1 MTDMDYKEKQKEFR
15 RINKERGS
23 YIFISKERGDIKG
36 RTYIKRIEE
45 LKRLEK
51 EQLDK
56 EEKNNEQQ

>member
-1 MTDMDYKEKQKEFR
+1 MDYKEKQKEFR

-23 YIFISKERGDIKG
+23 WVWISREKGDIKG
-36 RTYIKRIEE
+36 RTYVKKMEE

-56 EEKNNEQQ
+56 ENN